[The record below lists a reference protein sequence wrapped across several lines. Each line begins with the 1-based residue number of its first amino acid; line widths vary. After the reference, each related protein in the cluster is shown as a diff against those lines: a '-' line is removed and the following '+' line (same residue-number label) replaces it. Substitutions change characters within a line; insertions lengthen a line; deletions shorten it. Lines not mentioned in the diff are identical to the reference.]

1 MPKTK
6 KTKNRQKFP
15 WVLPEGQK
23 LPKMTRVPS
32 KKYDLP
38 LRTPKEDEKVL
49 RPARSV
55 PTEMPCK
62 HGEKC
67 VAVQVRRFYC
77 FIKNIFS
84 KIKILNIKRIL
95 LEAPVCPAW
104 LPFPQRS
111 VFCVSVR
118 ARWDMR
124 PFEVFFT
131 TSYSSLPHTEK
142 KVHLHDHPE
151 RNPSHQQDHPTL

>member
-23 LPKMTRVPS
+23 LPKMTRLPS

-67 VAVQVRRFYC
+67 VAVQVSRFYC
-77 FIKNIFS
+77 FIKSTFS

-95 LEAPVCPAW
+95 LEDPVCPVW
-104 LPFPQRS
+104 LPFPPKS

-124 PFEVFFT
+124 PFDVTFT
-131 TSYSSLPHTEK
+131 TSCSSLPPHREK
-142 KVHLHDHPE
+142 STSA
-151 RNPSHQQDHPTL
+151 RPS

>member
-23 LPKMTRVPS
+23 LPKMTRLPS

-62 HGEKC
+62 HGDKC

-84 KIKILNIKRIL
+84 KIKI
-95 LEAPVCPAW
+95 
-104 LPFPQRS
+104 
-111 VFCVSVR
+111 
-118 ARWDMR
+118 
-124 PFEVFFT
+124 
-131 TSYSSLPHTEK
+131 
-142 KVHLHDHPE
+142 
-151 RNPSHQQDHPTL
+151 